1 MDNLLRELA
10 KKHTLEAMKFETQ
23 QNQRFINTTPV
34 YRNTYRTTKIEVL
47 RAMVRNHILRQFV
60 HLSAEDQTIQNLKK
74 IKGISNE
81 FEIFV
86 SNISATS
93 YAYELTY
100 KAEQQLLLDYTN
112 VNRRDTDY
120 VLDQLLDTTLEE
132 EHEIKGTTRFF
143 SKMLNIIQK
152 TINIIG
158 LSISWL
164 LAILYIM
171 FIIGVF
177 IGTIRNHEPN
187 TLEADS
193 TANTIVGNNSDNSMR
208 SFDAQIEDDST
219 PSNFGNTGI
228 SGNDAINNNAVD
240 NSADYTTTEKV
251 EAPLSTTPYEV
262 VKSDDYSF
270 EEDTEDQTSSFIPV
284 EESELVVTE
293 VPEETFT
300 IGSTKKQVKAVMGN
314 PTSDLGSSWS
324 YRYSF
329 VQFDQDVKVKGW
341 SNISDNLKVYMGEKN
356 EYSTAFTIHS
366 THKDVVASM
375 GTPTSITGDT
385 WSYEYS
391 MVNFDRN
398 HLVKGWSNISRNL
411 NVSLGSVQKNASP
424 FTTHSSKQ
432 EVIHAMG
439 TPTSIIGNTW
449 SYEYSMIRFDEND
462 AVISWSDISH
472 NLKAESS
479 N

>member
-1 MDNLLRELA
+1 MDNILRELA
-10 KKHTLEAMKFETQ
+10 QEHTLEAMKVEIQ
-23 QNQRFINTTPV
+23 QNQQFIDTTPV

-60 HLSAEDQTIQNLKK
+60 HLSAEDQTIQNFKK
-74 IKGISNE
+74 LQGNSEE
-81 FEIFV
+81 FNIFV
-86 SNISATS
+86 YNTGAKS
-93 YAYELTY
+93 YAYQVRYRAEKEIFLNYTHRDYKNRSYFLDELLP
-100 KAEQQLLLDYTN
+100 E
-112 VNRRDTDY
+112 
-120 VLDQLLDTTLEE
+120 
-132 EHEIKGTTRFF
+132 
-143 SKMLNIIQK
+143 K
-152 TINIIG
+152 TKLYLVIEKILTVVSFLIFMP
-158 LSISWL
+158 LKYWL
-164 LAILYIM
+164 LTIICV
-171 FIIGVF
+171 FIILSYVDSDYS
-177 IGTIRNHEPN
+177 HKKS
-187 TLEADS
+187 DS
-193 TANTIVGNNSDNSMR
+193 TISSNGIPAGNSDSSMR

-240 NSADYTTTEKV
+240 NHADYTTADNKV
-251 EAPLSTTPYEV
+251 EDPLSTTPYEV

-270 EEDTEDQTSSFIPV
+270 EEDTEDQTSSLIPV

-300 IGSTKKQVKAVMGN
+300 IGSTKNQVKAVMGN

-324 YRYSF
+324 YSYSF
-329 VQFDQDVKVKGW
+329 VQFDQDGKVKGW

-366 THKDVVASM
+366 TQKDVVASM

-472 NLKAESS
+472 NLKVESS